1 MVGGRVLGFC
11 FGEWAGGGEVHAVSM
26 LLKIYALSILAY
38 PGTLMVLLGA
48 RLTLGF

>member
-11 FGEWAGGGEVHAVSM
+11 FGEWAGGGGPRVACSS
-26 LLKIYALSILAY
+26 KIHALSILAY